1 MRRVP
6 IRLKL
11 AAALSIPLF
20 ALGVVTVLEVV
31 KSIDD
36 GREVREQTDLA
47 ISATGPSGLITALQ
61 NERTWPGI
69 DLVGYSGAR

>member
-31 KSIDD
+31 KSINDVRD
-36 GREVREQTDLA
+36 VREQTDLA
-47 ISATGPSGLITALQ
+47 
-61 NERTWPGI
+61 
-69 DLVGYSGAR
+69 DVGHRSVRA

>member
-31 KSIDD
+31 KSIND
-36 GREVREQTDLA
+36 GREVRDQTDLFH
-47 ISATGPSGLITALQ
+47 T
-61 NERTWPGI
+61 
-69 DLVGYSGAR
+69 LVGRR